1 MGPKR
6 DFCPI
11 ATILPMKRLI
21 VALIVLLA
29 STAPPSIASAEDS
42 DTSNSLSFGASYAL
56 TGAASPGATSYYSGV
71 NAYFSYVNANGGIYG
86 KKINFISKDDSN
98 IAGRAVASN
107 NELVTA
113 NNVLGLISTAPACS
127 SQVAMSSA
135 VSPSRRGVPN
145 LFVDCFVEK
154 NSDDSEQSSASTN
167 YYSKVSELNQI
178 TILKSFADKN
188 FPNQKIALV
197 YQDDS
202 YGSAISKIKSDPKIH
217 CSQSFLS
224 GLAAQTM
231 GAVVFKCMSN
241 IGLKDGDLVFYSG
254 GASGLG
260 SLITSFQSKNLN
272 LKYFVND
279 DAFNQTA
286 FAAMRLSGTSLP
298 EIYSVSSNS
307 LISET
312 SNQTVATFLS
322 IGQKYR
328 GTSTVDQRFL
338 NGMNAGYIVSNLL
351 GALGPDA
358 TRERLMKAMDLYG
371 AQFDALGLSARSQN
385 AGTRFM
391 PMGGVVVK
399 HSGSSSE
406 AVSEV
411 MSVENG
417 RVSINPRKQ
426 IALSPNG
433 LPILVQKLPN
443 SAPATKAPTP
453 TPAPKPSKTNEPTPA
468 QSEVS
473 DLDGEEEP
481 TFGKISVKREKN
493 KYMIS
498 ISSNLPNELLQVR
511 ATKRGQRAISFKI
524 ETDDDGSAKFNT
536 SRSLSGYQV
545 ALSLDGEILSSV
557 RAS

>member
-1 MGPKR
+1 
-6 DFCPI
+6 
-11 ATILPMKRLI
+11 
-21 VALIVLLA
+21 
-29 STAPPSIASAEDS
+29 
-42 DTSNSLSFGASYAL
+42 
-56 TGAASPGATSYYSGV
+56 
-71 NAYFSYVNANGGIYG
+71 
-86 KKINFISKDDSN
+86 
-98 IAGRAVASN
+98 
-107 NELVTA
+107 
-113 NNVLGLISTAPACS
+113 
-127 SQVAMSSA
+127 
-135 VSPSRRGVPN
+135 
-145 LFVDCFVEK
+145 
-154 NSDDSEQSSASTN
+154 
-167 YYSKVSELNQI
+167 
-178 TILKSFADKN
+178 
-188 FPNQKIALV
+188 
-197 YQDDS
+197 
-202 YGSAISKIKSDPKIH
+202 
-217 CSQSFLS
+217 
-224 GLAAQTM
+224 
-231 GAVVFKCMSN
+231 
-241 IGLKDGDLVFYSG
+241 VFYSG

-260 SLITSFQSKNLN
+260 FLITSFQSKNLN

-481 TFGKISVKREKN
+481 TFGKISVRREKN

-536 SRSLSGYQV
+536 SRSLGGYQV

>member
-11 ATILPMKRLI
+11 ATILPMRRLI
-21 VALIVLLA
+21 FALIVLLTSSALPSVA
-29 STAPPSIASAEDS
+29 SEEDS
-42 DTSNSLSFGASYAL
+42 VTSDSLSFGASFPL
-56 TGAASPGATSYYSGV
+56 TGAASPGISSYYSGIS
-71 NAYFSYVNANGGIYG
+71 AYFSYVNDNGGIYG
-86 KKINFISKDDSN
+86 RKINFVKKDDSN
-98 IAGRAVASN
+98 IAGRAVTSN
-107 NELVTA
+107 SELILKEM
-113 NNVLGLISTAPACS
+113 VLALISTAPGCA
-127 SQVAMSSA
+127 SQMALQSG
-135 VSPSRRGVPN
+135 VSPGRRGIPN

-154 NSDDSEQSSASTN
+154 NSDDSGQSPASTN

-178 TILKSFADKN
+178 TILKSYADKN

-202 YGSAISKIKSDPKIH
+202 YGLAISKIKSDPKIL
-217 CSQSFLS
+217 CSRAFLAGGPQSTAS
-224 GLAAQTM
+224 IG
-231 GAVVFKCMSN
+231 GC
-241 IGLKDGDLVFYSG
+241 GLKDGDLVFYSG
-254 GASGLG
+254 SPSGLG
-260 SLITSFQSKNLN
+260 YVILSAISSNLN

-286 FAAMRLSGTSLP
+286 FSAMRLPSNSAQ
-298 EIYSVSSNS
+298 EIYTVSHNS

-322 IGQKYR
+322 IAQKYR
-328 GTSTVDQRFL
+328 GSSTLDQRFL

-351 GALGPDA
+351 GALGPDV

-371 AQFDALGLSARSQN
+371 AQFDALGLSERSQN
-385 AGTRFM
+385 TGTRFM
-391 PMGGVVVK
+391 PTGGVIVK
-399 HSGSSSE
+399 NTGSSSE

-417 RVSINPRKQ
+417 RVSSNSRKQ
-426 IALSPNG
+426 IAISAKG
-433 LPILVQKLPN
+433 LPVLVQKLPN

-453 TPAPKPSKTNEPTPA
+453 TPAATPSKTIEPAPSQT
-468 QSEVS
+468 EVS

-498 ISSNLPNELLQVR
+498 ISSNLPNENLQVR
-511 ATKRGQRAISFKI
+511 ATKRGQRAISFKVA
-524 ETDDDGSAKFNT
+524 TDDDGSAKFNT

-545 ALSLDGEILSSV
+545 ALLLDGEILSSV
-557 RAS
+557 KAL

>member
-1 MGPKR
+1 
-6 DFCPI
+6 
-11 ATILPMKRLI
+11 MKRLI
-21 VALIVLLA
+21 VALIVLLTSSA
-29 STAPPSIASAEDS
+29 LPSIASAEDS

-86 KKINFISKDDSN
+86 KKINLISKDDSG
-98 IAGRAVASN
+98 IPGRAVASN

-154 NSDDSEQSSASTN
+154 NSDDSEQSAESNTLTN

-202 YGSAISKIKSDPKIH
+202 YGVAISKIESDPKIH

-224 GLAAQTM
+224 GLAAQTI

-241 IGLKDGDLVFYSG
+241 IGLEDGDLVFYSG

-260 SLITSFQSKNLN
+260 FLITSFQSKNLN

-286 FAAMRLSGTSLP
+286 FAAMRLSSTSLP

-426 IALSPNG
+426 NALSPNG
-433 LPILVQKLPN
+433 LPIMVQKLPN

-498 ISSNLPNELLQVR
+498 ISSNLPNENLQVR

>member
-1 MGPKR
+1 
-6 DFCPI
+6 
-11 ATILPMKRLI
+11 
-21 VALIVLLA
+21 
-29 STAPPSIASAEDS
+29 
-42 DTSNSLSFGASYAL
+42 
-56 TGAASPGATSYYSGV
+56 
-71 NAYFSYVNANGGIYG
+71 
-86 KKINFISKDDSN
+86 
-98 IAGRAVASN
+98 
-107 NELVTA
+107 
-113 NNVLGLISTAPACS
+113 
-127 SQVAMSSA
+127 MSSA

-154 NSDDSEQSSASTN
+154 NSDDSEQSAESNTLTN

-202 YGSAISKIKSDPKIH
+202 YGVAISKIESDPKIH

-224 GLAAQTM
+224 GLAAQTI

-241 IGLKDGDLVFYSG
+241 IGLEDGDLVFYSG

-260 SLITSFQSKNLN
+260 FLITSFQSKNLN

-286 FAAMRLSGTSLP
+286 FAAMRLSSTSLP

-426 IALSPNG
+426 NALSPNG
-433 LPILVQKLPN
+433 LPIMVQKLPN

-498 ISSNLPNELLQVR
+498 ISSNLPNENLQVR